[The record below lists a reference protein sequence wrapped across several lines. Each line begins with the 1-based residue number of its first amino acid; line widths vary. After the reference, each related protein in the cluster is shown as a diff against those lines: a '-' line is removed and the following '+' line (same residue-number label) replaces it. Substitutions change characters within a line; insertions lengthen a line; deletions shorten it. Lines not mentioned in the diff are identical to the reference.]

1 MNKIIDVVF
10 NRVANYFKYVMCV
23 FAFISIL
30 GVLIPTK
37 VLVFQQE
44 IILVWVRML

>member
-23 FAFISIL
+23 FAFFSIL
-30 GVLIPTK
+30 GVLIPST
-37 VLVFQQE
+37 VMGLSVGNNF
-44 IILVWVRML
+44 VHS

>member
-23 FAFISIL
+23 LHFSL
-30 GVLIPTK
+30 SSVC
-37 VLVFQQE
+37 
-44 IILVWVRML
+44 